1 MRGVGRE
8 RRVRLGF
15 LALAAVMAAS
25 LAGTAAAAK
34 PKPKAKAKVKV
45 QVVKI
50 GLSGSFS
57 GVTAFYGQQAKMGA
71 EIAVAELNAK
81 KGTKVKFQLIQADD
95 TCTPDG
101 GAAAYGSLI
110 DVSKVAVIL
119 GSPCSSSV
127 LGGMPVVEKARI
139 PNLTVSATS
148 PDISKNAGIGGNPY
162 VWRMNLGDDIMA
174 EIYSGYIARA
184 GITKIAT
191 IAVNNAYGQGAVA
204 AYKDTLPRRKVQV
217 VTSQFY
223 TQGGGDFRAQLSQ
236 IKASGAQAML
246 IIGAHQDGVVM
257 MKQFKELGLNIPVF
271 ARGDIVSKSFQD
283 VAKDPSLGNGIREAN
298 NWDATYKAYPQ
309 FLKAFEKRFKE
320 APGSYAVQAYLGTQ
334 VIAKAIEAGKGVTA
348 AAIQRGLGK
357 VSWRSPIGL
366 IDFDSHHQA
375 HHDMFI
381 LEFKGGKINLTQR
394 LTTTG
399 K

>member
-1 MRGVGRE
+1 VIRVGNGK
-8 RRVRLGF
+8 LGF
-15 LALAAVMAAS
+15 LAIAALLGVALFAAS
-25 LAGTAAAAK
+25 GAGAAK
-34 PKPKAKAKVKV
+34 KPKVKV
-45 QVVKI
+45 QIVKI
-50 GLSGSFS
+50 GVSGSFS

-71 EIAVAELNAK
+71 EIAAAELNAI
-81 KGTKVKFQLIQADD
+81 KGTKVKFQLVQADD

-101 GAAAYGSLI
+101 GASAYGSLI

-127 LGGMPVVEKARI
+127 LGGMPVVEKARV
-139 PNLTVSATS
+139 PNLAVSATS
-148 PDISKNAGIGGNPY
+148 PDISKNAGIGGNDY
-162 VWRMNLGDDIMA
+162 VWRMNLGDDVMA
-174 EIYSGYIARA
+174 EIYSGYIAKA
-184 GITKIAT
+184 GITKLAT
-191 IAVNNAYGQGAVA
+191 IAVNNAYGQGAVG
-204 AYKDTLPRRKVQV
+204 AYKDTLPRRKVTV
-217 VTSQFY
+217 VSTQFY
-223 TQGGGDFRAQLSQ
+223 TQGGGDFRPQLSQ

-257 MKQFKELGLNIPVF
+257 MKQFKELGLDIPVF
-271 ARGDIVSKSFQD
+271 ARGDIVSKSFQA
-283 VAKDPSLGNGIREAN
+283 VANDPKLGEGIREAN

-320 APGSYAVQAYLGTQ
+320 APGSYAVQAYLGVR
-334 VIAKAIEAGKGVTA
+334 VIAKAAEAGKGVTS

-357 VSWRSPIGL
+357 VSWNSPIGL

-381 LEFKGGKINLTQR
+381 LQFKNGKIDLTQR
-394 LTTTG
+394 LKTTG

>member
-1 MRGVGRE
+1 MTCEAHRNRA
-8 RRVRLGF
+8 RLGL
-15 LALAAVMAAS
+15 LALAGLLLVALLAAAGQAGA
-25 LAGTAAAAK
+25 AGTAKK
-34 PKPKAKAKVKV
+34 P
-45 QVVKI
+45 VVKI
-50 GLSGSFS
+50 VKIGVSGSFS
-57 GVTAFYGQQAKMGA
+57 GVTAFYGQQAKAGA
-71 EIAVAELNAK
+71 DVAVAELNAK
-81 KGTKVKFQLIQADD
+81 KGATVKYQLVQADD

-127 LGGMPVVEKARI
+127 LGGMPVIEKARI
-139 PNLTVSATS
+139 PNLAVSATS
-148 PDISKNAGIGGNPY
+148 PDITKNAGIGGNAY
-162 VWRMNLGDDIMA
+162 VWRMNLGDDVMA
-174 EIYSGYIARA
+174 EIYAGYIARA
-184 GITKIAT
+184 GVTKLAT

-204 AYKDTLPRRKVQV
+204 AYKDTLPRRNVQV
-217 VTSQFY
+217 VSTQFY
-223 TQGGGDFRAQLSQ
+223 TQGGGDFRPQLSQ
-236 IKASGAQAML
+236 IRASGAEAML

-271 ARGDIVSKSFQD
+271 ARGDIVSKSFQE
-283 VAKDPSLGNGIREAN
+283 VAGDPNLGNGIREAN

-309 FLKAFEKRFKE
+309 FATAFEKRFKE
-320 APGSYAVQAYLGTQ
+320 AAGSYAVQAYLGVN
-334 VIAKAIEAGKGVTA
+334 VIAKAVEAGKGVTP

-357 VSWRSPIGL
+357 VSWKSPIGL

-381 LEFKGGKINLTQR
+381 LEFKNGKINLNQR